1 MRLGAGVQME
11 GERFSMVFTI
21 GLLILNIASLILFN
35 PDVNLSLQLFNISRD
50 YFFLV
55 GLPRLLWKGTNIFVI
70 LIAFAQRV
78 SFFH

>member
-55 GLPRLLWKGTNIFVI
+55 GLPRLL
-70 LIAFAQRV
+70 
-78 SFFH
+78 